1 MGAVARTKTDK
12 ADDRIY
18 ARLNSKLKQHIQ
30 HAADIKGLD
39 LTSYVVSAL
48 VADANKT
55 IQEHEVMELSQRDRE
70 AFANAILNPPAPN
83 KHLLAA
89 AKRYKKRMAE

>member
-1 MGAVARTKTDK
+1 MEAVARTKADK
-12 ADDRIY
+12 ANDRIY

-39 LTSYVVSAL
+39 LTSYVVSTL

-70 AFANAILNPPAPN
+70 AFANAILNPPPPN
-83 KHLLAA
+83 EHLLAA
-89 AKRYKKRMAE
+89 AKRYKKRMAK